1 MEHEVREE
9 HGLAVAAFSGDIDFN
24 SSPDARRIML
34 DLVDRKTDLMVD
46 MSSVEYIDSS
56 GVASLIEAFQS
67 AMLDLVDRKTD
78 LMVDMSSVE
87 YIDSSGVASLIE
99 AFQSAKGTGCRFGLV
114 AVSAPALRVLQL
126 AHLEKVLPIYETMA
140 DAASPGG

>member
-9 HGLAVAAFSGDIDFN
+9 HGLAIAAFSGDIDFN

-34 DLVDRKTDLMVD
+34 DLVGGKRDLMVD
-46 MSSVEYIDSS
+46 MSSVD
-56 GVASLIEAFQS
+56 
-67 AMLDLVDRKTD
+67 
-78 LMVDMSSVE
+78 

-114 AVSAPALRVLQL
+114 AVSASALRVLQL
-126 AHLEKVLPIYETMA
+126 AHLEKVLPIYQSVA
-140 DAASPGG
+140 DAAGPGG

>member
-24 SSPDARRIML
+24 SSPDARRI
-34 DLVDRKTDLMVD
+34 
-46 MSSVEYIDSS
+46 
-56 GVASLIEAFQS
+56 
-67 AMLDLVDRKTD
+67 MLDLVDRKTD